1 MFRAHPRTLSGSEE
15 MRVFLGLVVQPVVA
29 AGLAFVSSPLMEWS
43 GHAIHGHLDGDLL
56 HFAITQAFAASVAA
70 FFVSILAALPAAVFV
85 LKRHE
90 LTLGRALLWGV
101 LLGNIP
107 SLFGTLLA
115 GVGYGIVGFVRLVLY
130 ASFLGMGGA
139 AAFWAVWVLNRPV
152 QRRQENHA

>member
-1 MFRAHPRTLSGSEE
+1 MLLVNPGVRT
-15 MRVFLGLVVQPVVA
+15 
-29 AGLAFVSSPLMEWS
+29 
-43 GHAIHGHLDGDLL
+43 
-56 HFAITQAFAASVAA
+56 
-70 FFVSILAALPAAVFV
+70 SI
-85 LKRHE
+85 KRHE

-139 AAFWAVWVLNRPV
+139 AAFWAVWVLNRPL
-152 QRRQENHA
+152 QPRQENHA